1 MFNGGKMLKNKGK
14 HFVSVWHEVTYE
26 MDEGG
31 KLKLAKLFSRGISSN
46 KNIFICKIDLL
57 IFIYFS

>member
-1 MFNGGKMLKNKGK
+1 MLKNKKK
-14 HFVSVWHEVTYE
+14 HFVSVRPQVAYE

-46 KNIFICKIDLL
+46 KNIIICKIDLL